1 MNVESLEDGKRMPVI
16 SQEQIPAGN
25 VVNEFLDLRYHEN
38 ELDNYYKQGRR
49 WFGES
54 VSGVDGKTKT
64 FDFVFRDVIADS
76 TNFARFNLVGSSLN
90 ERFYA
95 RIKIND
101 KVVFDSLRIN
111 QRVDHVFGYEVDVFG
126 DFTLDSDTLSVTL
139 DVLSQSDASTV
150 YVDFL
155 LLMYGGVFVIM
166 ANLYCFL
173 FMQDNSPML
182 SLLFLLMM
190 LMAI

>member
-1 MNVESLEDGKRMPVI
+1 M
-16 SQEQIPAGN
+16 
-25 VVNEFLDLRYHEN
+25 
-38 ELDNYYKQGRR
+38 
-49 WFGES
+49 
-54 VSGVDGKTKT
+54 
-64 FDFVFRDVIADS
+64 FRDVIADS